1 MYNIPITRPFL
12 NGSEFSRIKK
22 VLESGWVTQGPV
34 VEEFEHTFADYTGS
48 SHAVAVTSCTTG
60 LHLALLSLNMG
71 PGDEVIVPSFTFIA
85 TANAVECTGAKTVLC
100 DIDLTTLNID
110 ISQIEKVITD
120 NTKAI
125 IPVHLFGLSAD
136 MEPIMT
142 IAEKYDL
149 FVIEDAACGFGA
161 YYKHK
166 HVGNFG
172 NTGCFSFHPRK
183 AITTGEGGMIT
194 TNNEELYYK
203 MKAMR
208 EHGATVSDIQR
219 HSGNKPY
226 LLPDY
231 PYAGFNYRMTDI
243 QAAIG
248 LAQMDISE
256 DIQKRRCELAD
267 KYDSFIETIPW
278 LTRPFRDNDFIHG
291 FQSYVCLFQPE
302 EISKDNVLEIST
314 MRNDFME
321 YLQQNGI
328 STRVGTHAV
337 HTLDYYEKKYN
348 HNPEDYVNSWIADR
362 CTIAFPL
369 FTSLT
374 DEEFNYITKN
384 ISKYKI

>member
-12 NGSEFSRIKK
+12 NGSELSRIKK
-22 VLESGWVTQGPV
+22 VLESGWVTQGPM
-34 VEEFEHTFADYTGS
+34 VEEFEHTFADFTGS
-48 SHAVAVTSCTTG
+48 DHAVAVTSCTTG
-60 LHLALLSLNMG
+60 LHLALLSLNVG
-71 PGDEVIVPSFTFIA
+71 PGDEVIIPSFTFVA
-85 TANAVECTGAKTVLC
+85 TANVVECTGARPILC
-100 DIDLTTLNID
+100 DIDLTMLNID
-110 ISQIEKVITD
+110 VSQIEKLITD

-136 MEPIMT
+136 MESIMT

-149 FVIEDAACGFGA
+149 IVIEDAACGFGA
-161 YYKHK
+161 YYKSK

-172 NTGCFSFHPRK
+172 NSGCFSFHPRK

-194 TNNEELYYK
+194 TDNEDLYCK
-203 MKAMR
+203 LRALR
-208 EHGATVSDIQR
+208 EHGATVSDRQR
-219 HSGNKPY
+219 HLGSKPFF
-226 LLPDY
+226 LPEY

-248 LAQMDISE
+248 LAQMDIVE
-256 DIQKRRCELAD
+256 DMQKRRFELAD

-278 LTRPFRDNDFIHG
+278 LTRPFRNNDYVHG

-302 EISKDNVLEIST
+302 KISKNNVLEIST

-337 HTLDYYEKKYN
+337 HTLDYYAKKYY
-348 HNPEDYVNSWIADR
+348 HNPGDYVNSWIADR

-374 DEEFNYITKN
+374 DEEFNYITKI

>member
-34 VEEFEHTFADYTGS
+34 VEEFEQTFANYTGS
-48 SHAVAVTSCTTG
+48 DHAVAVTSCTTG
-60 LHLALLSLNMG
+60 LHLALLSLNIG
-71 PGDEVIVPSFTFIA
+71 PGDEVVVPSFTFIA

-110 ISQIEKVITD
+110 ILQIEKVITD
-120 NTKAI
+120 NTKAL

-248 LAQMDISE
+248 LAQMDIVE
-256 DIQKRRCELAD
+256 DIQKRRFELAD
-267 KYDSFIETIPW
+267 KYDSFIKAIPW
-278 LTRPFRDNDFIHG
+278 LTRPFRNNDFIHG
-291 FQSYVCLFQPE
+291 FQSYVCLFQPQ
-302 EISKDNVLEIST
+302 EISKDNVPEIST

-337 HTLDYYEKKYN
+337 HILDYYAKKYN
-348 HNPEDYVNSWIADR
+348 HNPGDYVNSWIADR

-374 DEEFNYITKN
+374 DKEFNYITKI